1 MRGISPDLQPYFV
14 HRQVSCESTE
24 QSREYRHW
32 KLWQVSGAG
41 SDLIRGAFPHIIPG
55 RRTTLPTVQHIR
67 SLAYSK
73 TLKPCQ
79 LDIRPFPLFT
89 MAPKIY
95 TSSYPAVPTYNR
107 SIFTHLFAPHKDP
120 NNVGDYPGTLAAYV
134 DAPTG
139 TVLTRAQLK
148 SLALKLGYGL
158 RNHPSFKAKRGDTI
172 MVYSQNSLTWPVVLF
187 GSGEQS
193 TTSRHLP
200 KLTVLISCCRST
212 MHSGK
217 QRV

>member
-1 MRGISPDLQPYFV
+1 
-14 HRQVSCESTE
+14 
-24 QSREYRHW
+24 
-32 KLWQVSGAG
+32 
-41 SDLIRGAFPHIIPG
+41 
-55 RRTTLPTVQHIR
+55 
-67 SLAYSK
+67 
-73 TLKPCQ
+73 
-79 LDIRPFPLFT
+79 

-120 NNVGDYPGTLAAYV
+120 NNVGDYPGTLPAYV

-193 TTSRHLP
+193 NDLQAPSEAHCTYQLLPVYDALWQTTRTMPASLLSNTQTAVQASSSLVRKVLQPSVKHSRA
-200 KLTVLISCCRST
+200 SE
-212 MHSGK
+212 
-217 QRV
+217 